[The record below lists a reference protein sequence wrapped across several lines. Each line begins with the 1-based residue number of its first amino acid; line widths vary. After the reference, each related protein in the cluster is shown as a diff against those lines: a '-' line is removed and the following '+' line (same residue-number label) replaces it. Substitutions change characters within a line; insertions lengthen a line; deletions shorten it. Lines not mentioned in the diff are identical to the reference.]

1 MVFDWHKNLV
11 SIVPKQLL
19 TIHKRKRN
27 GGICYTLLPENPLV
41 CLEIELSNMN
51 EFIRCCINLY
61 ENIGG
66 ATYTGLA
73 YPTATRSN

>member
-1 MVFDWHKNLV
+1 MVFDRHKNLV
-11 SIVPKQLL
+11 SIVSKQLL
-19 TIHKRKRN
+19 KICKRKIN
-27 GGICYTLLPENPLV
+27 GGICYTLLENPLV

-61 ENIGG
+61 ENIGV